1 MTDELDFI
9 IENNSS
15 IYEEYLANIKEEI
28 SQNIIIK
35 EFTKIEDANTYFMN
49 ISNQIIAGLNKF
61 TELESTS
68 EFSKKIIFEIIKLLQ
83 EKLFDN
89 LRRFGRILENLY
101 SKDTMAYQST
111 IDELNIKLRS
121 LQNNLEQEKQIT
133 EIKEKDNSDTK
144 IKIYEL
150 ESKLESLK
158 RKNKDKEKEYNNNL
172 DAEIQKYQKMENSYM
187 NLIQEKDDKIHILEM
202 QVSQLGNKNSQN
214 RTELSKENAK
224 LMYEIKKLKEARN
237 TMSAKMTMDNVSYQ
251 SNQELQSMYNL
262 FQDNVKIFR
271 DSVNKLYQDKECL
284 FKTQFIQ
291 KLKEDAESKTRNWG
305 KDISN
310 MIEKEFERISN
321 DYEST
326 IDKLKKENDKLEKE
340 INFLKENKP
349 ETNNSKPSRDVT
361 ILKQNMNEILAINKN
376 KEEIIKTQAETIK
389 IKNQDIEKFKK
400 MKEDLEFK
408 LAEIKSLFNVK
419 EAELDEIYSIIEA
432 ILAKKKD
439 KYEAH
444 FNSVSKETQDRFN
457 GFKKKYKFKLN

>member
-1 MTDELDFI
+1 
-9 IENNSS
+9 
-15 IYEEYLANIKEEI
+15 
-28 SQNIIIK
+28 
-35 EFTKIEDANTYFMN
+35 MN

-61 TELESTS
+61 TELESTP

-444 FNSVSKETQDRFN
+444 FNSVSKETQDRFS

>member
-1 MTDELDFI
+1 
-9 IENNSS
+9 
-15 IYEEYLANIKEEI
+15 
-28 SQNIIIK
+28 
-35 EFTKIEDANTYFMN
+35 
-49 ISNQIIAGLNKF
+49 
-61 TELESTS
+61 
-68 EFSKKIIFEIIKLLQ
+68 
-83 EKLFDN
+83 
-89 LRRFGRILENLY
+89 
-101 SKDTMAYQST
+101 
-111 IDELNIKLRS
+111 
-121 LQNNLEQEKQIT
+121 
-133 EIKEKDNSDTK
+133 
-144 IKIYEL
+144 
-150 ESKLESLK
+150 
-158 RKNKDKEKEYNNNL
+158 
-172 DAEIQKYQKMENSYM
+172 M

-432 ILAKKKD
+432 ILAKK
-439 KYEAH
+439 
-444 FNSVSKETQDRFN
+444 R
-457 GFKKKYKFKLN
+457 